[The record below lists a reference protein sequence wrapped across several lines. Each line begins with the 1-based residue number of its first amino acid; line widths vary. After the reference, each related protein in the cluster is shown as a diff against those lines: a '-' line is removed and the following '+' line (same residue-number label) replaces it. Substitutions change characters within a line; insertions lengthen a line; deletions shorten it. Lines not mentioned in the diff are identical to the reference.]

1 MSGGL
6 VTGPKR
12 VLFRRVFCIWFL
24 VFGYLASWYISMYLK
39 QNTKHQT
46 PDEFDFCELINF
58 QSYDPLP

>member
-39 QNTKHQT
+39 QNTKHLMNST
-46 PDEFDFCELINF
+46 FAN
-58 QSYDPLP
+58 